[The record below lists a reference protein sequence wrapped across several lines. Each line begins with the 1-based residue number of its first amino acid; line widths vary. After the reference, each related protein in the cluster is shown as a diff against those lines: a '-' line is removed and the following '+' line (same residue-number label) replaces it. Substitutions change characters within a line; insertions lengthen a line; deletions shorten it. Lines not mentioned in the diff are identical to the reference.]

1 MNQLQNRPHNVH
13 GKPEEFFTEDNQI
26 VSDGLFHERNSP
38 ETWTQFTL
46 MTWDIQDP
54 ANSHV
59 TFQSIHR
66 LYVEA
71 EDVSEYNFATEHFY
85 NFAHWE
91 YIKSLDWFAPYYK
104 AMRSELEAKLE
115 SVSTKAMLSQ
125 IHSGTAPQKMLTY
138 FAEREYRV
146 PDAAPSITTSDINA
160 TPTPDKDWVLAEAQ
174 ATYKAAIKKGN
185 HAAANVALKTIG
197 QHTDV
202 DAFAAEKLEIVDP
215 VQVIIDGEL
224 AKT

>member
-1 MNQLQNRPHNVH
+1 MHRPHNAD
-13 GKPEEFFTEDNQI
+13 GKPEQFFTEDNQI
-26 VSDGLFHERNSP
+26 VSDGLFHERNST
-38 ETWTQFTL
+38 ETWTQYTL

-54 ANSHV
+54 VNPTV
-59 TFQSIHR
+59 TFPSIHR

-71 EDVSEYNFATEHFY
+71 EDVSEYQFAITHFY

-91 YIKSLDWFAPYYK
+91 FIKSLEWFAPYYT
-104 AMRSELEAKLE
+104 AMRGELEAKLE
-115 SVSTKAMLSQ
+115 SVSTQAMLNQ

-146 PDAAPSITTSDINA
+146 PDKAAPLPTNTATDLAA
-160 TPTPDKDWVLAEAQ
+160 TPIDKDWVLKEAQ
-174 ATYKAAIKKGN
+174 DTYRAAIKKGN

-202 DAFAAEKLEIVDP
+202 DAFAADKIEIVDP
-215 VQVIIDGEL
+215 VQVYIDGEL
-224 AKT
+224 SKV